1 MRITVSIG
9 DICIDLDD
17 ESSDQQSFE
26 VTESILRRAATTA
39 IATWVELHSIGF
51 EFDSEDEETEEEV
64 LEEADD
70 A

>member
-17 ESSDQQSFE
+17 ESSEQQSFE
-26 VTESILRRAATTA
+26 VTETILRRAATTA
-39 IATWVELHSIGF
+39 IATWVELHSVGF
-51 EFDSEDEETEEEV
+51 VFDEEETDEEV

-70 A
+70 V